1 MSRGRPTD
9 YRPEFCELLVE
20 KMKEGNSLASFAVDV
35 GVSRDTCY
43 DWMKAQPDFLYA
55 YKRGQDCALEFWEK
69 MLKRCAMGIPLKID
83 GVVYKNYNVTA
94 MIFLMKARFT
104 EYKDQLLLQT
114 QEMDYNEPDGL
125 KEPEPEEAAAS

>member
-1 MSRGRPTD
+1 
-9 YRPEFCELLVE
+9 
-20 KMKEGNSLASFAVDV
+20 
-35 GVSRDTCY
+35 
-43 DWMKAQPDFLYA
+43 
-55 YKRGQDCALEFWEK
+55 
-69 MLKRCAMGIPLKID
+69 MGIPLKID